1 MKPEVDFLIK
11 DLRRELKNYNIKLI
25 LRKYKPSVVRL
36 GSITIYKN
44 GTGNISVYFY
54 NMSFQKAMLSL
65 AHEYAHFLQHK
76 RGNVLKDVHEE
87 GYKFL
92 EIHTERKAISLL
104 KEWKKLYKIH
114 SLNIRKIK
122 KMSIKYINSL

>member
-11 DLRRELKNYNIKLI
+11 DLRQELKNYNIRLI
-25 LRKYKPSVVRL
+25 LRKYNSKVKKL

-44 GTGNISVYFY
+44 GTGNLSVYFY
-54 NMSFQKAMLSL
+54 NISFHQAMLSL

-76 RGNVLKDVHEE
+76 RGNELKDIHED
-87 GYKFL
+87 GYRFL

-104 KEWKKLYKIH
+104 REWKKYYKIH

-122 KMSIKYINSL
+122 KMSNKYIASL